1 MEIYITLINFFL
13 KDNTHTHLHM
23 KYLLIFLH
31 GIVIYNLY
39 LYETFFNF
47 FVRYIITLLFIYIF
61 FSDLPAQ
68 PV

>member
-31 GIVIYNLY
+31 EIIIYNVY
-39 LYETFFNF
+39 LYEIFFNF
-47 FVRYIITLLFIYIF
+47 FIRYIIIFFFIYIV
-61 FSDLPAQ
+61 FSD
-68 PV
+68 